1 MVTTWV
7 DKINNGS
14 VFGSLVMWENV
25 SRQQEDKYTRYNV
38 VLYVE
43 KRNQDF
49 NDVMN
54 SLSQ

>member
-7 DKINNGS
+7 DKVNNGS
-14 VFGSLVMWENV
+14 VFGSLVMWENL
-25 SRQQEDKYTRYNV
+25 SQQQEDKYTRYNV

-49 NDVMN
+49 NEVMN